1 MAKSWSDKFKS
12 KPHPEVKIIEKDFWG
27 QKAGDRMLIPSPKLI
42 EDYLNDSLPGKQ
54 MDIVQMR
61 RDLAAEQHADFTC
74 PMTTSIFLRI
84 VAEYNLEKMARN
96 ESEVAPFWR
105 AIDPKS
111 DLAKNSPAALP
122 LSHQKKKKNSTNEIP
137 LT

>member
-1 MAKSWSDKFKS
+1 MAKSWSEKFES

-42 EDYLNDSLPGKQ
+42 EEYLNDSVRGAQ
-54 MDIVQMR
+54 IDILQMR
-61 RDLAAEQHADFTC
+61 RDLAAAQDADFTC

-84 VAEYNLEKMARN
+84 VAEYNLEKIARN

-111 DLAKNSPAALP
+111 DLAKKLSCGPAFI
-122 LSHQKKKKNSTNEIP
+122 SSKKEEELN
-137 LT
+137 

>member
-1 MAKSWSDKFKS
+1 
-12 KPHPEVKIIEKDFWG
+12 
-27 QKAGDRMLIPSPKLI
+27 
-42 EDYLNDSLPGKQ
+42 
-54 MDIVQMR
+54 
-61 RDLAAEQHADFTC
+61 C

-111 DLAKNSPAALP
+111 DLAKKLSCGPAFI
-122 LSHQKKKKNSTNEIP
+122 SSKKEEELHS
-137 LT
+137 